1 MRAAR
6 WIRVDTTIHEAKD
19 VSAPN
24 TTIDISTL
32 FDLRGKTALITG
44 GSRGIGKMIAE
55 GYLQAGATVFISSR
69 KAAVCE
75 AVAAELASIGPCHSL
90 PADVANPEDRARL
103 VATLCER
110 TDRLHILV
118 NNAGAAWGAP
128 YETFPEDGFRKV
140 LELNLTALFFLTRDL
155 TPLLSAAGT
164 PGDPAR
170 IINIG
175 SMDGLKIPT
184 VLQTGTFSYSASKAA
199 VHHMTKALALE
210 LAPRHITANAVA
222 PGFFESKMTEGSL
235 DRFREDIERNCP
247 LGRIGRPEE
256 MAGIAVYLAS
266 RAGAYTNGA
275 VIPVDGGTSV
285 T

>member
-1 MRAAR
+1 MP
-6 WIRVDTTIHEAKD
+6 
-19 VSAPN
+19 APDN
-24 TTIDISTL
+24 TIDVATL
-32 FDLRGKTALITG
+32 FDLTGKTALVTG

-69 KAAVCE
+69 KAAVCDT
-75 AVAAELASIGPCHSL
+75 VAAELSSLGPCHSL
-90 PADVANPEDRARL
+90 PADLANDADRARL
-103 VATLCER
+103 VAALAER

-155 TPLLSAAGT
+155 TALLSAGAT
-164 PGDPAR
+164 LDDPAR
-170 IINIG
+170 VINIG
-175 SMDGLKIPT
+175 SMDGLKVAT
-184 VLQTGTFSYSASKAA
+184 VLQTGTFPYSASKAA

-210 LAPRHITANAVA
+210 LAPRHITANAIA

-235 DRFREDIERNCP
+235 DRFRGDIERNCP

-256 MAGIAVYLAS
+256 MAGIAIYLAS

>member
-1 MRAAR
+1 
-6 WIRVDTTIHEAKD
+6 VPTHD
-19 VSAPN
+19 N
-24 TTIDISTL
+24 TIDASTL
-32 FDLRGKTALITG
+32 FDLTGKTALITG

-69 KAAVCE
+69 KAAVCNE
-75 AVAAELASIGPCHSL
+75 VAAELSSFGPCHSL
-90 PADVANPEDRARL
+90 PADIADTDDRARL
-103 VATLCER
+103 VAALSAR
-110 TDRLHILV
+110 TDRLHVLV

-128 YETFPEDGFRKV
+128 YDTFPEDGFRKV
-140 LELNLTALFFLTRDL
+140 IELNLTALFFLTRDL

-164 PGDPAR
+164 PSDPAR

-175 SMDGLKIPT
+175 SMDGLKAPT
-184 VLQTGTFSYSASKAA
+184 VLQTGTFPYSASKAG

-210 LAPRHITANAVA
+210 LAPRHITVNAVA
-222 PGFFESKMTEGSL
+222 PGFFESKMTEASL
-235 DRFREDIERNCP
+235 GRFREDIEGNCP

-256 MAGIAVYLAS
+256 MAGIAIYLAS

-285 T
+285 A